1 VEKGQ
6 DLQLLVSDDRSN
18 EFISIF
24 EIAVD
29 RTRRD
34 ACTQSDLLWCWFEV
48 LFFKQVEGS
57 FEYGGSAAVST
68 GSPPIN

>member
-1 VEKGQ
+1 
-6 DLQLLVSDDRSN
+6 L
-18 EFISIF
+18 

>member
-1 VEKGQ
+1 MEKGQ

-18 EFISIF
+18 EFISIL

-29 RTRRD
+29 RTRLD
-34 ACTQSDLLWCWFEV
+34 TCSQSDLLWCWFEV

-57 FEYGGSAAVST
+57 FEYGGSAAVSA
-68 GSPPIN
+68 GSAPIN

>member
-1 VEKGQ
+1 VEERE
-6 DLQLLVSDDRSN
+6 DLQLLVSDDCSN

-34 ACTQSDLLWCWFEV
+34 TCTQSDLFWRWFEV
-48 LFFKQVEGS
+48 LFFKQVECG
-57 FEYGGSAAVST
+57 FEYGSSTAVST
-68 GSPPIN
+68 GSAPVD